1 MNKQEFLAQLR
12 AGLAGLPQEDLDER
26 LSFYSEMLD
35 DQMEEGLSEE
45 EAVAAV
51 GPVEEIVRQ
60 IIADT
65 PLAKLAKERIRPRRR
80 LKAWEIVL
88 LVLGSP
94 VWLTLGLAAVIVIF
108 ALYVVLWSV
117 SVSLWAVF
125 AALSA
130 GSIGG
135 VLACVGSVT
144 GRVGGSGLAILAAGM
159 VCAGLA
165 IFLFFGCRAATKGI
179 LALTKNIAAWTKR
192 CFLRKED
199 KQ

>member
-1 MNKQEFLAQLR
+1 MT
-12 AGLAGLPQEDLDER
+12 
-26 LSFYSEMLD
+26 FYSEMLD

-51 GPVEEIVRQ
+51 GPVDEIVRQ

-65 PLAKLAKERIRPRRR
+65 PLAKLAKERMRPRRQ

-94 VWLTLGLAAVIVIF
+94 LWLSLGLAAIAVIF
-108 ALYVVLWSV
+108 AFYVVLWSV

-125 AALSA
+125 ASLGRRRPTGLCSPDRAQRRSRACHTCRRNGLRRA
-130 GSIGG
+130 GD
-135 VLACVGSVT
+135 L
-144 GRVGGSGLAILAAGM
+144 
-159 VCAGLA
+159 
-165 IFLFFGCRAATKGI
+165 LFFGCRAATKGI
-179 LALTKNIAAWTKR
+179 LTLTRRIASWLKH

-199 KQ
+199 AQ